1 MAGLSLSIGNDLIF
15 TKVQIYIS
23 QSVFDLCSSNK
34 SRMSNVSVSRSLA
47 HKHLISSAATPDQQ
61 YVLSTLLFSCLHS
74 PVRPPLQPAPNEQD
88 PRRRSASALSPR
100 LSLLCLTFTDTRRQI
115 YFTLCPSLTVPTKED
130 FCCVTA
136 SRHSISPALSGLLA
150 RTLTRLSRSHLC
162 FSSPGGLN
170 VTFC

>member
-23 QSVFDLCSSNK
+23 QSVFHLCSTNK

-74 PVRPPLQPAPNEQD
+74 PVRPPHQPAPNEQD
-88 PRRRSASALSPR
+88 PRRRSSSALSPSVSSVFDFHR
-100 LSLLCLTFTDTRRQI
+100 HAASDLLHPL
-115 YFTLCPSLTVPTKED
+115 PVTVPTKED

-150 RTLTRLSRSHLC
+150 HTLTRLSRSHLC
-162 FSSPGGLN
+162 FSSPG
-170 VTFC
+170 V